1 MLIIDTNYFFNR
13 SVAVTPFIENEG
25 YIYDAIKTAL
35 TTIASLVSYHNK
47 NDDEIVLAIDDRTKR
62 YWRKAKY
69 PLYKYNRISPFISKS
84 SDIPMKEQLLAEW
97 FKVLAALKGSKFKV
111 IEVKGC
117 EGDDI
122 ISALVKAQGEHLG
135 LSPDKDFNQLVSENV
150 TIYDPIHDTYKSEEN
165 TLGSGI
171 SEEFIISG
179 DNSDN
184 VPQIFAYLKPS
195 KSFTAW
201 FEKKH
206 KMKLTDELY
215 AKLMVEFPQI
225 NLDYKLDLYSRYY
238 GNIEFYEDRK
248 MDFKEIFFEKE
259 YDVAHFPSPYDIG
272 YGKNLKND
280 YFLSLSRQEFLVKH
294 PLLRYN
300 FVRNKKL
307 MDLSLIPLPYVRAI
321 LEEYKRPSLGHKREL
336 KEMIKKY
343 ELSLLDFI

>member
-13 SVAVTPFIENEG
+13 SVAVTPYIENEG

-35 TTIASLVSYHNK
+35 TTITSLVSYHNK
-47 NDDEIVLAIDDRTKR
+47 NDDEIVLAIDDRTK
-62 YWRKAKY
+62 
-69 PLYKYNRISPFISKS
+69 S
-84 SDIPMKEQLLAEW
+84 SDIPMKEQLLTEW
-97 FKVLAALKGSKFKV
+97 FKVLEALKGSKFKV

-122 ISALVKAQGEHLG
+122 ISALVKAQGEHLV
-135 LSPDKDFNQLVSENV
+135 LSPDKDFNQLVSESV
-150 TIYDPIHDTYKSEEN
+150 TIYDPIHDIYKSEEN

-195 KSFTAW
+195 RSFTAW

-225 NLDYKLDLYSRYY
+225 NLDYKLDLYSRY
-238 GNIEFYEDRK
+238 
-248 MDFKEIFFEKE
+248 
-259 YDVAHFPSPYDIG
+259 
-272 YGKNLKND
+272 
-280 YFLSLSRQEFLVKH
+280 
-294 PLLRYN
+294 
-300 FVRNKKL
+300 
-307 MDLSLIPLPYVRAI
+307 
-321 LEEYKRPSLGHKREL
+321 
-336 KEMIKKY
+336 
-343 ELSLLDFI
+343 